1 MAKKDFFIP
10 QVEDDEQEKK
20 TKEVEPKVETSK
32 VETSKQENTYESEG
46 FISTIYGRNVKNT
59 GYYPGVEP
67 SSNRTRRYETL
78 KENRK
83 DYAEFEQYIINKKPN
98 VPNQNNNNN
107 VNNSNNQETYQEVI
121 VNQHVEEVDPYANEP
136 VVQDEF
142 VSVKQPINTNTY
154 NNSNNYNNS
163 YNNQNDYDETEEV
176 NETNEYNETERIM
189 VIENPVPN
197 PIKPSPKQKQGTFKQ
212 DIKPKK
218 RTRYSAPPVDILNG
232 RPQDQMNDDS
242 ETLRQRDSI
251 DLTLK
256 QFDIGGH
263 VVNYTKGPTVTQF
276 EVQLDDGVRNQKIVP
291 IQSNLQGNLKATS
304 LRMQIPIPG
313 KATIGIE
320 VPNAKRENVYF
331 GDMIKNPKFLKDGN
345 PLNVVLGLN
354 IDGQPVYL
362 DIPKMPHGLIAGCT
376 GSGKSVCINAIIASI
391 LYKAHPDDVKLIL
404 VDPKR
409 VEFARYAGIPHLAS
423 PIITEPKMANAALK
437 WVVDEMENRYRL
449 METTGVSKYTEY
461 LEEER
466 QDSRLKHIPYI
477 VIIIDELADLM
488 MTSGPEVE
496 ESIMRI
502 TQKARAAGIHLIV
515 ATQRPSV
522 DIISGTIKTNIPTR
536 IAFKVKKAIDSSI
549 IIDHVGAE
557 KLLGDGDMLYTDD
570 RGVEN
575 RIQGA
580 FISGGEIKRIV
591 SSLEESATS
600 EYLFTEE
607 DLKKKTTVDHSND
620 AFEDELFEDIARYI
634 VENNTASINLLQ
646 KKFSCG
652 FSRIQAIVIKLGE
665 LGVVSENLGS
675 RAREVLVNVA
685 ELEEILNSI

>member
-1 MAKKDFFIP
+1 MANKDFFIP
-10 QVEDDEQEKK
+10 QVEDDEIEEKK
-20 TKEVEPKVETSK
+20 QTVEQEVVSPKKEK
-32 VETSKQENTYESEG
+32 TYESEG
-46 FISTIYGRNVKNT
+46 FISSLYGRNVKND
-59 GYYPGVEP
+59 GYYPDMASGTTK
-67 SSNRTRRYETL
+67 SRRYETL
-78 KENRK
+78 KDNRT
-83 DYAEFEQYIINKKPN
+83 DYSEFDQYIINKQPSQTKN
-98 VPNQNNNNN
+98 TSNQN
-107 VNNSNNQETYQEVI
+107 ETKIQEVI
-121 VNQHVEEVDPYANEP
+121 VNNNIDEVDPYNYSNEP
-136 VVQDEF
+136 VKQDEF
-142 VSVKQPINTNTY
+142 VSVKQPQN
-154 NNSNNYNNS
+154 NNSNNNYNNS
-163 YNNQNDYDETEEV
+163 NQYFNTNDNIEEEYNNSYNELDEV
-176 NETNEYNETERIM
+176 NESDSERIM
-189 VIENPVPN
+189 VIDNPT
-197 PIKPSPKQKQGTFKQ
+197 PIPPKTNSVPKQGNTKTE
-212 DIKPKK
+212 IKPKK
-218 RTRYSAPPVDILNG
+218 RTKYYAPPIDILNVK
-232 RPQDQMNDDS
+232 PDNYENNDS

-263 VVNYTKGPTVTQF
+263 VVNFTKGPTVTQF

-320 VPNAKRENVYF
+320 VPNAQRETVFF

-354 IDGQPVYL
+354 IDGEPVYL

-391 LYKAHPDDVKLIL
+391 LYKAHPDDVKLVL

-449 METTGVSKYTEY
+449 MEATGVSKYTEY
-461 LEEER
+461 LEEEKH
-466 QDSRLKHIPYI
+466 DARLKHIPYI

-536 IAFKVKKAIDSSI
+536 IAFKVKKSLDSTI

-580 FISGGEIKRIV
+580 FISGGEIKRLV
-591 SSLEESATS
+591 NSLGETTQS
-600 EYLFTEE
+600 EFLFTEE

-620 AFEDELFEDIARYI
+620 AFEDELFEEIARYV

-646 KKFSCG
+646 KKFGCG
-652 FSRIQAIVIKLGE
+652 FSRIQTIIIKLGE

-675 RAREVLVNVA
+675 RAREVLVNID
-685 ELEEILNSI
+685 ELEEILNNI

>member
-1 MAKKDFFIP
+1 MANKDFFIP
-10 QVEDDEQEKK
+10 QVEDDEIEEKK
-20 TKEVEPKVETSK
+20 QTAEQEVVFPKKEK
-32 VETSKQENTYESEG
+32 TYESEG
-46 FISTIYGRNVKNT
+46 FISSLYGRNVKND
-59 GYYPGVEP
+59 GYYPDMASGNTK
-67 SSNRTRRYETL
+67 SRRYETL
-78 KENRK
+78 KDNRT
-83 DYAEFEQYIINKKPN
+83 DYSEFDQYIINKQPSQTKN
-98 VPNQNNNNN
+98 TNNQN
-107 VNNSNNQETYQEVI
+107 ETMIQEVI
-121 VNQHVEEVDPYANEP
+121 VNNNIDEFDPYNYSNEP
-136 VVQDEF
+136 VKQDEF
-142 VSVKQPINTNTY
+142 VSVKQPQNSNIN
-154 NNSNNYNNS
+154 NNYNNS
-163 YNNQNDYDETEEV
+163 NQYLNTNDNIEEEYNNSYNESDELDEV
-176 NETNEYNETERIM
+176 NESDSERIM
-189 VIENPVPN
+189 VIDNPT
-197 PIKPSPKQKQGTFKQ
+197 PIPPRNNSVPKQGNTKTE
-212 DIKPKK
+212 IKPKK
-218 RTRYSAPPVDILNG
+218 RTKYYAPPIDILNVK
-232 RPQDQMNDDS
+232 PDNYENNDS

-263 VVNYTKGPTVTQF
+263 VVNFTKGPTVTQF

-320 VPNAKRENVYF
+320 VPNAERETVFF

-354 IDGQPVYL
+354 IDGEPVYL

-391 LYKAHPDDVKLIL
+391 LYKAHPDDVKLVL

-449 METTGVSKYTEY
+449 MEATGVSKYTEY
-461 LEEER
+461 LEEEKH
-466 QDSRLKHIPYI
+466 DARLKHIPYI

-536 IAFKVKKAIDSSI
+536 IAFKVKKSLDSTI

-580 FISGGEIKRIV
+580 FISGGEIKRLV
-591 SSLEESATS
+591 NSLGETTQTEF
-600 EYLFTEE
+600 LFTEE

-620 AFEDELFEDIARYI
+620 AFEDELFEDIARYV
-634 VENNTASINLLQ
+634 VENNTASINLLT
-646 KKFSCG
+646 KKFGCG
-652 FSRIQAIVIKLGE
+652 FSRIQAIIIKLGE

-675 RAREVLVNVA
+675 RAREVLVNID
-685 ELEEILNSI
+685 ELEEILNNI

>member
-1 MAKKDFFIP
+1 MANKDFFIP
-10 QVEDDEQEKK
+10 QVEDDEIEEKK
-20 TKEVEPKVETSK
+20 QTAEQEVVFPKKEK
-32 VETSKQENTYESEG
+32 TYESEG
-46 FISTIYGRNVKNT
+46 FISSLYGRNVKND
-59 GYYPGVEP
+59 GYYPDMASGNTK
-67 SSNRTRRYETL
+67 SRRYETL
-78 KENRK
+78 KDNRT
-83 DYAEFEQYIINKKPN
+83 DYSEFDQYIINKQPSQTKN
-98 VPNQNNNNN
+98 TNNQN
-107 VNNSNNQETYQEVI
+107 ETMIQEVI
-121 VNQHVEEVDPYANEP
+121 VNNNIDEFDPYNYSNEP
-136 VVQDEF
+136 VKQDEF
-142 VSVKQPINTNTY
+142 VSVKQPQNSNIN
-154 NNSNNYNNS
+154 NNYNNS
-163 YNNQNDYDETEEV
+163 NQYLNTNDNIEEEYNNSYNESDELDEV
-176 NETNEYNETERIM
+176 NESDSERIM
-189 VIENPVPN
+189 VIDKPT
-197 PIKPSPKQKQGTFKQ
+197 PIPPRNNSVPKQGNTKTE
-212 DIKPKK
+212 IKPKK
-218 RTRYSAPPVDILNG
+218 RTKYYAPPIDILNVK
-232 RPQDQMNDDS
+232 PDNYENNDS

-263 VVNYTKGPTVTQF
+263 VVNFTKGPTVTQF

-320 VPNAKRENVYF
+320 VPNAERETVFF

-354 IDGQPVYL
+354 IDGEPVYL

-391 LYKAHPDDVKLIL
+391 LYKAHPDDVKLVL

-449 METTGVSKYTEY
+449 MEATGVSKYTEY
-461 LEEER
+461 LEEEKH
-466 QDSRLKHIPYI
+466 DARLKHIPYI

-536 IAFKVKKAIDSSI
+536 IAFKVKKSLDSTI

-580 FISGGEIKRIV
+580 FISGGEIKRLV
-591 SSLEESATS
+591 NSLGETTQTEF
-600 EYLFTEE
+600 LFTEE

-620 AFEDELFEDIARYI
+620 AFEDELFEDIARYV
-634 VENNTASINLLQ
+634 VENNTASINLLT
-646 KKFSCG
+646 KKFGCG
-652 FSRIQAIVIKLGE
+652 FSRIQAIIIKLGE

-675 RAREVLVNVA
+675 RAREVLVNID
-685 ELEEILNSI
+685 ELEEILNNI